1 MVVSYQEISENAY
14 IYSAGRYFEWHDEL
28 DKVDYETLLDK
39 IDGHQ
44 KRLEALFLEG
54 HQLENDIKRL
64 FKELQDE

>member
-1 MVVSYQEISENAY
+1 M
-14 IYSAGRYFEWHDEL
+14 
-28 DKVDYETLLDK
+28 DYETLLDK